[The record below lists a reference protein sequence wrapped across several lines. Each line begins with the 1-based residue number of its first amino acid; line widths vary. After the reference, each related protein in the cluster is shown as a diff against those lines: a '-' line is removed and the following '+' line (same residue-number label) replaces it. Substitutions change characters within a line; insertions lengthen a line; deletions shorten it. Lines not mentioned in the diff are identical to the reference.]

1 LHSSGAYLGH
11 HLGAAAG
18 QRAALGLTYRQLEQ
32 QAMLLSFID
41 VFRWTALVAFTCAI
55 VGWLFHKVTH
65 RVDGSVKV
73 HSGH

>member
-1 LHSSGAYLGH
+1 M
-11 HLGAAAG
+11 
-18 QRAALGLTYRQLEQ
+18 GLVYRQLEQ

-65 RVDGSVKV
+65 REDGSVKV
-73 HSGH
+73 HRGR